1 MIEEVYQDI
10 EEDVE
15 IQNYSLPDKYRVTKD
30 QKFYP
35 SIKDKL
41 IKAGRED
48 ILQELTLNYAQ
59 KNVEIQEEVVDESE

>member
-1 MIEEVYQDI
+1 
-10 EEDVE
+10 
-15 IQNYSLPDKYRVTKD
+15 
-30 QKFYP
+30 
-35 SIKDKL
+35 L